1 MMNWDKKKS
10 LSCSYLIRWTMI
22 NIHVCFWMDTVYTL
36 DRVLQLCFL
45 MAGMI

>member
-1 MMNWDKKKS
+1 MMNWDTKKGAQ
-10 LSCSYLIRWTMI
+10 LQLPDPMDDDQHPRLL
-22 NIHVCFWMDTVYTL
+22 WMDTVYTL